1 MSTDKIKNVL
11 GFGKDTDSEAQ
22 PIGVAGEGNNE
33 LIVFS
38 IEQMILFPKI
48 LRELK
53 KLNEQ
58 LEIMTETKLTV
69 NDAHLY
75 RDKL

>member
-22 PIGVAGEGNNE
+22 PIGVAGEENNE
-33 LIVFS
+33 LIIFS

-48 LRELK
+48 LKQLK

-58 LEIMTETKLTV
+58 LEIMTGTKLTTQ
-69 NDAHLY
+69 DAHAY

>member
-58 LEIMTETKLTV
+58 LEIMTANRLTTQ
-69 NDAHLY
+69 DAHNY